1 MANVKVRTVGAII
14 NRQPIGST
22 LVLEAS
28 EAEKYEK
35 LGYVEV
41 IGPEEKADDKPA
53 ATTKDAGE
61 SKPKPK
67 RKKTKDD

>member
-1 MANVKVRTVGAII
+1 MTNVKVRTVGAII
-14 NRQPIGST
+14 NRQPVGST

-41 IGPEEKADDKPA
+41 IGPEEKAEDKPA
-53 ATTKDAGE
+53 QTKDAGD
-61 SKPKPK
+61 SKPKAK